1 MMPAAIIFVGFVLTM
16 IGMSAYFMSQWT
28 ALESMGPGQAAAEFD
43 RVRAAAGGGGPYVEV
58 TAGGEVV
65 VHREMEGT
73 DRVSLTALHLMA
85 WDSESGHLVRINFPY
100 WFVRLKMSK
109 HLNLGTMTSTLAGDW
124 SQIDLRISERE
135 LELRGPGLVLD
146 EATPGGARLLLWTE

>member
-1 MMPAAIIFVGFVLTM
+1 MMPAAILFVGFVLTM
-16 IGMSAYFMSQWT
+16 IGGSAYFMSKWT
-28 ALESMGPGQAAAEFD
+28 ALESMGSGQAAAEFD
-43 RVRAAAGGGGPYVEV
+43 RIRAAAGGGDPYVEV
-58 TAGGEVV
+58 SAGGEVV

-73 DRVSLTALHLMA
+73 ARVPLTALHLMA
-85 WDSESGHLVRINFPY
+85 WDPKRGRLVRVDFPY

-124 SQIDLRISERE
+124 QHIDLRISERE

-146 EATPGGARLLLWTE
+146 EATTGGARLLLWTE